1 VVAAIL
7 ISFKISLQE
16 IGEEENFK
24 DHEHDEQL
32 NEDNQPYLFPPPRK
46 VCKPLPVKPESTFQY
61 IHILAYKNGLIS

>member
-1 VVAAIL
+1 MVAAIL

-16 IGEEENFK
+16 IGEEENLK

-32 NEDNQPYLFPPPRK
+32 DKDNQPDLFPPAWK

-61 IHILAYKNGLIS
+61 IHILGYKNGLIS

>member
-1 VVAAIL
+1 MVAAIL

-16 IGEEENFK
+16 IGEEENLK

-32 NEDNQPYLFPPPRK
+32 DKDNQPDLFSPPRK

-61 IHILAYKNGLIS
+61 IHILGNKTG

>member
-1 VVAAIL
+1 MVAAIL

-32 NEDNQPYLFPPPRK
+32 DEDNQPDLFSPTRK
-46 VCKPLPVKPESTFQY
+46 VCKPLSVKPESTFQY
-61 IHILAYKNGLIS
+61 IHILGNKTG

>member
-1 VVAAIL
+1 MVAAIL

-32 NEDNQPYLFPPPRK
+32 DEDNQPDLFSPPRK

-61 IHILAYKNGLIS
+61 IHILGNKTG